1 MGPVLRVEVPDRV
14 SARKLQDHAFFVA
27 LLMGLSKSP
36 RLPLVVKE
44 GRRWCVYS
52 CSAEQYARLKVE
64 GVRVEDLQ
72 KYREAGSAAHC
83 FDLVTLF
90 YHEVLAEEGITRSRA
105 IYISKPNE
113 LELIQGEDPQW
124 DLSETDEVLQ
134 AKLKELG

>member
-14 SARKLQDHAFFVA
+14 SARKLQNHAFFVA

-44 GRRWCVYS
+44 GKRWCVYS
-52 CSAEQYARLKVE
+52 CSAEQYARLKVG

-72 KYREAGSAAHC
+72 KYRETGSAVHC

-90 YHEVLAEEGITRSRA
+90 YHEVLAEEGSTHDRV
-105 IYISKPNE
+105 IYIPES
-113 LELIQGEDPQW
+113 
-124 DLSETDEVLQ
+124 TV
-134 AKLKELG
+134 LKEAG